1 MRGVSVLINPI
12 SGIRRRHDSPETRR
26 ALAERVVREFG
37 ATPHVTVTEA
47 PGHAQALAR
56 EALERQDAVVV
67 AWGGDGT
74 VNEVAGA
81 LRFTSTPLAIVPA
94 GSGNGLALDLGVPP
108 RAEEA
113 LRVALT
119 GVTRQIDTGE
129 IDGVPFFNLAGIG
142 LDASIAARF
151 ARRGAGR
158 RGLRAYVQITVAEL
172 LRYGPVSYTV
182 EGGGETV
189 VRKALFIALA
199 NSRQYGN
206 GALIAPAARLDD
218 GRLEVV
224 VVEARSLAWLAV
236 RLPSLFRGTLVDAPG
251 ILMRSWASLS
261 VSASAGIAYHVDG
274 EPRSGGSTVEIRVH
288 QRALAVRVPERVTPL

>member
-12 SGIRRRHDSPETRR
+12 SGTRRRHDSPDARR
-26 ALAERVVREFG
+26 ALAERMVREAG

-56 EALERQDAVVV
+56 EALARQDEVVV

-74 VNEVAGA
+74 VNEVARA
-81 LRFTSTPLAIVPA
+81 LRFTPTPLAIVPA
-94 GSGNGLALDLGVPP
+94 GSGNGLAQDLGVPRP
-108 RAEEA
+108 PDQA
-113 LRVALT
+113 LRVAL
-119 GVTRQIDTGE
+119 GGAIRHIDMGE
-129 IDGVPFFNLAGIG
+129 VDGAPFFNLAGVG
-142 LDASIAARF
+142 LDARIAARF
-151 ARRGAGR
+151 ARRDPGR
-158 RGLRAYVQITVAEL
+158 RGLRAYTEITVREL
-172 LRYGPVSYTV
+172 LRYRPVTYTI
-182 EGGGETV
+182 EAAGETI
-189 VRKALFIALA
+189 VRRALFIALA

-251 ILMRSWASLS
+251 ILMRSWSSLS
-261 VSASAGIAYHVDG
+261 VSASAGIEYHVDG
-274 EPRSGGSTVEIRVH
+274 EPRSGGARLEVRLHSG
-288 QRALAVRVPERVTPL
+288 ALAVRVPDRVTSL